1 MNVVSVMAHQ
11 DDELMC
17 LGTML
22 KMKERGDSLHFI
34 CLTDG
39 CGGMIQA
46 PDMSRA
52 EAAAVRDREMRD
64 LAGRLDATY
73 ICLGV
78 QDEYLY
84 DTPEIR
90 DALIGALRACRADVI
105 FTHFS
110 PDYNVDH
117 MTVTLLV
124 RQCAMQA
131 PFPMV
136 KTAHPPIAAPPAV
149 FLVEPSAGFEFEPT
163 HYVDITAR
171 IAQKRALALCHKSQ
185 DDAFRAGLGKGL
197 DDWILENTRYRG
209 AQCGVEHAEGFRPML
224 SRGFVKAYPVLP

>member
-11 DDELMC
+11 DDELVC

-22 KMKERGDSLHFI
+22 KMQARGDALHFI

-39 CGGMIQA
+39 CGGMVQA
-46 PDMSRA
+46 PEMTRG

-64 LAGRLDATY
+64 LTQRLGASY
-73 ICLGV
+73 CCLGER
-78 QDEYLY
+78 DEYLY
-84 DTPEIR
+84 DTPDVR
-90 DALIGALRACRADVI
+90 NRLIGALRACRADVVL
-105 FTHFS
+105 THFS

-117 MTVTLLV
+117 MTTNLLV

-131 PFPMV
+131 PFPMIR
-136 KTAHPPIAAPPAV
+136 TEAPPLLAPPAV

-163 HYVDITAR
+163 HYVDVTDHIPR
-171 IAQKRALALCHKSQ
+171 KQELALCHKSQ

-197 DDWILENTRYRG
+197 DDWILENTRSRG
-209 AQCGVEHAEGFRPML
+209 AQVGVAHAEGFRPMY
-224 SRGFVKAYPVLP
+224 SRGLVKAYPVLP